1 VRVVSAIAR
10 FNQSISDGT
19 SDASPAEEDTMTL
32 IAKTP
37 RLLLCVGCVAGL
49 TTVAA
54 LQAQAQETPPMHDR
68 AAMMANCQAMMAG
81 MKANQDKL
89 DDLIAKM
96 NAATGQLKI
105 DQMAAVLTELVANQK
120 AMRAHMMSM
129 HEPASPA
136 NAPRQQPATGHE
148 QHHR

>member
-1 VRVVSAIAR
+1 
-10 FNQSISDGT
+10 
-19 SDASPAEEDTMTL
+19 MTL
-32 IAKTP
+32 TAKMP
-37 RLLLCVGCVAGL
+37 RLLLCVACVAGL
-49 TTVAA
+49 SMVAA
-54 LQAQAQETPPMHDR
+54 LPAQAQEKPPTHDR

-129 HEPASPA
+129 HEPAAPA
-136 NAPRQQPATGHE
+136 NAPRQQPETGHE